1 MRLVN
6 RRVLVVA
13 GGWLAA
19 ALVAMLAGVG
29 GIRLIGESLTGAPGG
44 VLSEEDVARA
54 LAAQSAPPSKAVSSG
69 SATASTSAVPT
80 PPAGQDT
87 FTTPGGSAIAHCIG
101 LDAYL
106 DFWSPRPGYQAEETD
121 KGPDDDVG
129 VIFVGDGGR
138 YALEIACRNGTPY
151 LAPDDD

>member
-54 LAAQSAPPSKAVSSG
+54 LAAQSAPPS
-69 SATASTSAVPT
+69 SAVPSAGASSSAAPT
-80 PPAGQDT
+80 PPADQVT
-87 FTTPGGSAIAHCIG
+87 FTTPGGSAIAHCAG
-101 LDAYL
+101 PNAYL
-106 DFWSPRPGYQAEETD
+106 DFWSPRPGFQAEETD
-121 KGPDDDVG
+121 QGPDDDVG
-129 VIFVGDGGR
+129 VTFRGDGGP
-138 YALEIACRNGTPY
+138 YALEIACRNGTPH
-151 LAPDDD
+151 LVPDDD